1 MSQPDDTTPENTTEK
16 KLTWEFPEDKPFT
29 HNHPERP
36 GKSNREERQELPG
49 VSSARSRI
57 LAAIAPARVATTGNP
72 CISASARLMP

>member
-36 GKSNREERQELPG
+36 GKVEPGGTSGAAGGMGPG
-49 VSSARSRI
+49 VF
-57 LAAIAPARVATTGNP
+57 PGQ
-72 CISASARLMP
+72 